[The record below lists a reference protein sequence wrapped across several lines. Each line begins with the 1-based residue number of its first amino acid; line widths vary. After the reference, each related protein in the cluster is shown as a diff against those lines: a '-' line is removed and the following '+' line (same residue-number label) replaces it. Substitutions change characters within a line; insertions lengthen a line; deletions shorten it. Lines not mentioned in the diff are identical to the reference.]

1 MIQSKNSYKKK
12 FFEDRA
18 GIATK
23 SGLIYDII
31 KGRYTTDV
39 PLGSTVTTSATQR
52 IGQVSTIRETYTDK
66 DLENLGYPT
75 GAINVGSV
83 TVFTG
88 SVSEQSALD
97 MIDFY
102 RSGKNITNIKQF
114 ARATTTVPLIRV
126 SPNDFFDDDTI
137 GTIDHT
143 INFNAYGQGYLFL
156 DVDESAV
163 NQKIIPYNDF
173 GEIDPADYVK
183 NQTVGFPFIHNTIKN
198 YSQFVDPSDTG
209 INGAIDVFEV
219 RKSITNL
226 SISDISVLGI
236 KGDFQAGGIESL
248 RKGSSE
254 IMNRI
259 YYKINSN
266 SSEAFE
272 DSQDILFPK
281 FSFQKKGLVGI
292 DGQFEDRKFELP
304 GTVGTK
310 KYKMLAYKDET
321 IIDKLSNSYRFLNGE
336 QKSDLLLKSDK
347 SRSAEGESFKLTT
360 NGLIFGE
367 SNPLG
372 TDSIAFGG
380 LKK

>member
-12 FFEDRA
+12 FFEDRS
-18 GIATK
+18 GVATK
-23 SGLIYDII
+23 PGLIYDTV
-31 KGRYTTDV
+31 KKRYTSDV
-39 PLGSTVTTSATQR
+39 PLGSTVITSATQR
-52 IGQVSTIRETYTDK
+52 IGQVSTVRETYTEK

-75 GAINVGSV
+75 GGINIGSV

-114 ARATTTVPLIRV
+114 SRATTTVPLIRV

-173 GEIDPADYVK
+173 SKIDPADYVK
-183 NQTVGFPFIHNTIKN
+183 NQTVGYPFVHNTRKN
-198 YSQFVDPSDTG
+198 YSQFVDPSDAG

-219 RKSITNL
+219 RKSIAN
-226 SISDISVLGI
+226 SSVSDISVLGV
-236 KGDFQAGGIESL
+236 KGDFQGGGIDSL
-248 RKGSSE
+248 RKGSVE
-254 IMNRI
+254 IIDKIYFRI
-259 YYKINSN
+259 NKK

-272 DSQDILFPK
+272 DSQDILFSK
-281 FSFQKKGLVGI
+281 FSFQKKGI
-292 DGQFEDRKFELP
+292 DIRTGFEDRKFELP
-304 GTVGTK
+304 GTVGMK
-310 KYKMLAYKDET
+310 KYKISSYKDES
-321 IIDKLSNSYRFLNGE
+321 IADKLVNSYSFLNGD
-336 QKSDLLLKSDK
+336 QKSELLLKSNK
-347 SRSAEGESFKLTT
+347 SRSGEGESFKLTT

-367 SNPLG
+367 SNVLG

-380 LKK
+380 LLK